1 MSIRLKV
8 ILPYFLLTIVV
19 ASIGLYV
26 ITNLIATRQEERLK
40 NQLLDAGRV
49 VSREFNRQE
58 RNRITQARQIAYTE
72 GLVQALRAGDRPAL
86 ERVVR
91 PLAESARLQEVYVI
105 DLQGRE
111 QLHLLQ
117 NADGALERIEGEVG
131 MGKAAWLAP
140 LLVASGEV
148 SDRIWG
154 RNPLDGRYYHYSAL
168 TVVEG
173 RRVEGVVVIGA
184 ALETVLPELK
194 NFAIAD
200 IILYD
205 GEGRI
210 IAATLPIQE
219 TDPQAQDAFALDLL
233 TLRQIHES
241 SDLVLGENFALAG
254 RSYSIARDVL
264 QVSQRNLGVF
274 GVILPLDF
282 VISLAQES
290 RNGYLFLFGAIA
302 LGVVG
307 VGYLVSRPLIVSLQR
322 LLQASLAVAGGNLE
336 QRTHIRTDDEIGELA
351 RTFDEMTARLQART
365 EELQK
370 TYAVLEQMDRAKA
383 SFIEVAAHE
392 LRTPLTLVKGYTQM
406 LALKFKDEPEA
417 AALTHG
423 ILEGAERMQEIVSSM
438 LDVSR
443 IDSNILKILP
453 EDVNLGVVI
462 GRARKTFEQ
471 ALQERNLTLAVQGV
485 DSLPLIQADPDQLYK
500 VFYHLLMNAIKY
512 TPDGG
517 RITIYGHLV
526 ETPQGEEEVEIVF
539 SDTGIGI
546 DPQHH
551 QLIFEKFYQTGEV
564 YMHSSGK
571 TKFKGGGPGLG
582 LAIARGIVQ
591 AHGGRIWVE
600 SPGHDEARCP
610 GSQFFVRLPLK
621 AKSHERDS
629 LSAP

>member
-19 ASIGLYV
+19 ATIGLYV

-49 VSREFNRQE
+49 VSREFSRQE
-58 RNRITQARQIAYTE
+58 KNRLTQARQIAYTE
-72 GLVQALRAGDRPAL
+72 GLIQALRAGDRLAL

-91 PLAESARLQEVYVI
+91 PVAESARLEEVFVI

-111 QLHLLQ
+111 QLHLLR
-117 NADGALERIEGEVG
+117 NAEGALESIEGEIG

-140 LLVASGEV
+140 LLLATGEV

-154 RNPLDGRYYHYSAL
+154 KNPLDGRYYHYSAV

-173 RRVEGVVVIGA
+173 RQAAGVVVIGT
-184 ALETVLPELK
+184 ALETLLPDLK

-200 IILYD
+200 VVLYD
-205 GEGRI
+205 GEGRL
-210 IAATLPIQE
+210 IASTLSVYGADLP
-219 TDPQAQDAFALDLL
+219 AQDAFALNPR
-233 TLRQIHES
+233 TLREIHES
-241 SDLVLGENFALAG
+241 PDLVFGENFTLAG
-254 RSYSIARDVL
+254 RKYSIARDVL
-264 QVSQRNLGVF
+264 QVGQRNLGVF

-282 VISLAQES
+282 VISIAQDS
-290 RNGYLFLFGAIA
+290 RNNYLFLFGIIA

-307 VGYLVSRPLIVSLQR
+307 MGYLVSRPLIVSLQK
-322 LLQASLAVAGGNLE
+322 LLQASLAVAGGDLD
-336 QRTHIRTDDEIGELA
+336 QRTNIRTDDEIGELA

-406 LALKFKDEPEA
+406 LAMKLKEEPEVS
-417 AALTHG
+417 ALAHG

-462 GRARKTFEQ
+462 GRAHTTFEQ
-471 ALQERNLTLAVQGV
+471 ALQERNLTLTVQGV

-517 RITIYGHLV
+517 RITIYGHLR
-526 ETPQGEEEVEIVF
+526 ENPQGEEEVEIVF

-551 QLIFEKFYQTGEV
+551 SLIFEKFYQTGEV